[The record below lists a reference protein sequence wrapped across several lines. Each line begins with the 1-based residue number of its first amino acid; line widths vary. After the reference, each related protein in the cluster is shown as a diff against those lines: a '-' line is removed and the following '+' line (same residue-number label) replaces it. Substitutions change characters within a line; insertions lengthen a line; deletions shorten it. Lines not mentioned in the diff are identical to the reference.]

1 MTEHSDGTDST
12 HWTPT
17 FAFLQTSLVAG
28 VLIGAAL
35 VLHRLDLLVIGTP
48 FAVITGWCLATRPD
62 RVPLP
67 TPETVTSTT
76 PVESVAQRWDWTFAQ
91 VDPGVEQ
98 VVTTVRTD
106 EWVRIDPDNGALIGL
121 PTSPSTTVS
130 VRWLP
135 KRWGHRT
142 VFPARTHFL
151 SVWGGFVAGPFDTAG
166 LDLTVRPAPQAFTGK
181 AALPHPVGLIGQNRS
196 RHVGEGSEFAEIR
209 EFRTGDRLRRISWPI
224 TARTGR
230 LHVRTSYAEQ
240 DTEVL
245 ILLDASSDFG
255 RSRAD
260 SGVDSSLDL
269 GMRCALAVAGHFL
282 TRGERVG
289 VRALG
294 TVRSERI
301 KPASG
306 AAQYQR
312 ISDTLMTVESAGV
325 RALPRHGLHVN
336 AAAGALIILISPLV
350 NQEVLT
356 IAADVAQRGRPM
368 VVVDCLP
375 DNVDVG
381 AQTDV
386 LTDLALRLRLMERA
400 QEIRTL
406 QQHGAP
412 VIPWRG
418 PGSLDHVLLQL
429 SRRPPR
435 VVRR

>member
-1 MTEHSDGTDST
+1 MPALSTERPPGR
-12 HWTPT
+12 WTPT
-17 FAFLQTSLVAG
+17 FAFLQVSLLAG

-48 FAVITGWCLATRPD
+48 FAIVTGWCLATRPSQ
-62 RVPLP
+62 VPRP
-67 TPETVTSTT
+67 RPESVTSKT
-76 PVESVAQRWDWTFAQ
+76 PVEGVAQRWDWTFDD
-91 VDPGVEQ
+91 VDESAEQ
-98 VVTTVRTD
+98 MITTLGADDCVRTD
-106 EWVRIDPDNGALIGL
+106 PANGVLIDL
-121 PTSPSTTVS
+121 PTGGCATAS

-135 KRWGHRT
+135 ARWGRRT
-142 VFPARTHFL
+142 IFPARTHFL
-151 SVWGGFVAGPFDTAG
+151 SPWGGFIAGPFDTAG
-166 LDLTVRPAPQAFTGK
+166 TPLTVRPAPQAFTGK
-181 AALPHPVGLIGQNRS
+181 AALPHPIGLVGQNRS
-196 RHVGEGSEFAEIR
+196 RRMGDGSEFAEIR

-224 TARTGR
+224 TARTGQ

-255 RSRAD
+255 QSRAD

-301 KPASG
+301 RPAAG

-312 ISDTLMTVESAGV
+312 IADTLMTVESAGV
-325 RALPRHGLHVN
+325 RALPRHGLHLN
-336 AAAGALIILISPLV
+336 SAAGALIILISPLM
-350 NQEVLT
+350 NPEMLA
-356 IAADVAQRGRPM
+356 IAAEVAQRGRPL
-368 VVVDCLP
+368 VVVDALP

-381 AQTDV
+381 ADSDV

-400 QEIRTL
+400 QEIRAL

-412 VIPWRG
+412 VVSWRG

-435 VVRR
+435 AVRR